1 MEKKKVNVKMWKREI
16 SVDMFD
22 YVLEVKRR
30 RKEQC

>member
-1 MEKKKVNVKMWKREI
+1 MEKKKVDVKMWKREI

-30 RKEQC
+30 RKE